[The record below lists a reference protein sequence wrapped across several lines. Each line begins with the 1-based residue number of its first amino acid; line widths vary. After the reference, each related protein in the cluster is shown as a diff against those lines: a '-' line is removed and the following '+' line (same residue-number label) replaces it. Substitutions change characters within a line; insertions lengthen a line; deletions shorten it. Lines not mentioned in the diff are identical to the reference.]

1 MPTYIVLGRFTDQ
14 GIRNVKQV
22 PERARRAR
30 ETVEQLGGKMVSLHY
45 TQGQY
50 DFVSTLEFPDEA
62 SAMTFLLGTGALGN
76 VRTETLRAFT
86 VEEMSNFLAKIP

>member
-1 MPTYIVLGRFTDQ
+1 MPTYIVLGRFTEQ

-22 PERARRAR
+22 PERARSAQEAAER
-30 ETVEQLGGKMVSLHY
+30 LGGKMVSLYY

-50 DFVSTLEFPDEA
+50 DFVATLDFPDEA
-62 SAMTFLLGTGALGN
+62 AAMTFLLSTGTLGN

-86 VEEMSNFLAKIP
+86 VEELASFVARIP

>member
-1 MPTYIVLGRFTDQ
+1 MPTYIVLGRFTEQ

-22 PERARRAR
+22 PERARHAQEAAER
-30 ETVEQLGGKMVSLHY
+30 LGGKMVSLHY

-50 DFVSTLEFPDEA
+50 DFVATLDFPDEA
-62 SAMTFLLGTGALGN
+62 SAMTFLLSTGALGN

-86 VEEMSNFLAKIP
+86 VEELSGFVARIP